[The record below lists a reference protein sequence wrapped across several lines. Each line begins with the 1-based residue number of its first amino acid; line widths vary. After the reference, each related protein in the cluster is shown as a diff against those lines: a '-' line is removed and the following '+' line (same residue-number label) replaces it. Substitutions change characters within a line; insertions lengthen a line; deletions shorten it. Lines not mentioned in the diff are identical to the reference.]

1 MSRKFLQLSDV
12 MAALPFSFRN
22 HRKAF
27 AGRFKAFHFG
37 KAYRDVRQII
47 IKKVPHRMAH
57 GHFGG
62 KGEMMSYFSV
72 TNKHEG

>member
-1 MSRKFLQLSDV
+1 
-12 MAALPFSFRN
+12 MAALRFCFSN
-22 HRKAF
+22 YRKSL
-27 AGRFKAFHFG
+27 AGRSKASHFRET
-37 KAYRDVRQII
+37 YRDMRQII